1 MIEQPPKIDH
11 NVFIDALTKGVNA
24 DIAPIIDKIN
34 NDYDYWDKVKYKQL
48 PKKYTPQ
55 TLWTL
60 VKASR
65 IRGRIYVWTKYRISL
80 SVTSNMQRM
89 CHDFDMKFGSFWEDG
104 NDYQSPEKKYYLSS
118 SLMEEAIYSSIMEG
132 ASTTRVVA
140 KEMLRKKKSPHN
152 KAQQMIINNYKTIQ
166 YIVEHRKEP
175 LTEENLLYI
184 HQLMTEKTL
193 DNPEDA
199 GRFRTNDKVVVANM
213 MDGDIVHTPPS
224 FTEIPEFVKT
234 LCGFFN
240 NDNPLTFIHPIIKGI
255 IIHFMLAYMHPFVD
269 GNGRTARALF
279 YWYMLKENYSLTEYM
294 SISRVIAK
302 SKNAY
307 EKSFRYTEADEND
320 MGYFVAYNLKA
331 LDTAF
336 DQLRDYIQ
344 RKQREKKAAQSFM
357 MAGNINQRQAAVLQ
371 RLTDEPNAVITVKD
385 LQQLFSVSSMT
396 ARKDLTELVKQGYLQ
411 EIAINKVT
419 RGYIKNKN

>member
-240 NDNPLTFIHPIIKGI
+240 NDNPHTFIHPIIKGI

-357 MAGNINQRQAAVLQ
+357 MVGNINQRQATVLQ